1 MRNDKDDI
9 EGAATMER
17 IAQIKA
23 FQYFVIVVAITLSV
37 GGLIGYLLP

>member
-1 MRNDKDDI
+1 MK
-9 EGAATMER
+9 R

>member
-1 MRNDKDDI
+1 
-9 EGAATMER
+9 MER
-17 IAQIKA
+17 IAQIRT

>member
-1 MRNDKDDI
+1 
-9 EGAATMER
+9 MER
-17 IAQIKA
+17 IAQIRA

>member
-1 MRNDKDDI
+1 
-9 EGAATMER
+9 MER

>member
-1 MRNDKDDI
+1 
-9 EGAATMER
+9 MER

-23 FQYFVIVVAITLSV
+23 FQYFVIVVVITLSV